1 MKVLIW
7 VGCFLTTVL
16 INLLLLPLNLGLGYG
31 LLYVINVFL
40 PRYLCEKWDIK
51 TVEKE
56 AYAKGMS
63 KRQYVTSVVPPSL
76 IIFCEAHKGEP
87 SAIKKNVK
95 MLNDEQESYEDKIPK
110 RILVVLLEMYK

>member
-1 MKVLIW
+1 MGRMFFGHSSYQSSAPPLEFGIRIW
-7 VGCFLTTVL
+7 SALCNKHILTTLSVRKL
-16 INLLLLPLNLGLGYG
+16 
-31 LLYVINVFL
+31 
-40 PRYLCEKWDIK
+40 DIK

-63 KRQYVTSVVPPSL
+63 IMQYVTSVVPPSL